1 MILSIEKVM
10 LDTFL
15 KFIIY
20 EIFARNSPSL
30 PDLILIIINP
40 GFTDANCEKVVE
52 LLAVI
57 LSPGSSWFAI
67 TDSFSGPEGQTSYI
81 SN

>member
-30 PDLILIIINP
+30 PDLILI
-40 GFTDANCEKVVE
+40 TDANCEKVVG

-57 LSPGSSWFAI
+57 LSLGSSWFAI
-67 TDSFSGPEGQTSYI
+67 TDPFGGPEGQTSYI